1 MNFCTSLYNRLV
13 DFTKNIVVATIDIY
27 SHIELF
33 VRKLYLQIHVKG
45 SVTSLCSEMNNIVM
59 ITHEDDTISYKN
71 ILDDMNKDDLLKL
84 LQDFIN
90 KESIYKLIYIENV
103 IENNECRIF
112 INSTIKLDIDY
123 LLDPQ
128 IFHDTKIDMPFMNI
142 NIKDGKRDILI
153 ENVNLKSPINYCFKN
168 NELLSSEFI
177 QHFIDSTI
185 VMKINPM
192 KLKYWII
199 IAHLQISHIYKV
211 LC

>member
-1 MNFCTSLYNRLV
+1 MNFCTSLYNRVV

-123 LLDPQ
+123 LLDPRY
-128 IFHDTKIDMPFMNI
+128 FTT
-142 NIKDGKRDILI
+142 
-153 ENVNLKSPINYCFKN
+153 LK
-168 NELLSSEFI
+168 
-177 QHFIDSTI
+177 
-185 VMKINPM
+185 
-192 KLKYWII
+192 
-199 IAHLQISHIYKV
+199 
-211 LC
+211 